1 MATISNSIATV
12 KNYVKDESNLYSV
25 FRSASLTSDL
35 ETPMVHFIGAKTMSY
50 PVFPKSTEDM
60 PDYNP
65 ATGYTRESATL
76 VRREVTVSQ
85 DKGYQNAIDQL
96 DLMDSGTTAVAYIN
110 NNVRQKDVPTVDKY
124 RLAQLK
130 AGAATANIVAAEAA
144 TGGTALTLYDNA
156 VKALID
162 AEFPVEGTI
171 MYCSTAYYNAIKD
184 STRVIRPIAS
194 GETNVSRKVEMLDGN
209 TKIVVVPATRMPAST
224 QFILVNPKAVICG
237 TKHSVTKV
245 IEDPE
250 DFDGILINRR
260 LVHDLIVMEDRKD
273 GIYVLTINPN
283 HSGGSGK

>member
-1 MATISNSIATV
+1 MATISNAIATI
-12 KNYVKDESNLYSV
+12 KKYVSDDANLYSV
-25 FRSASLTSDL
+25 FRTSSLTADL

-60 PDYNP
+60 PDYDP
-65 ATGYTRESATL
+65 ATGYKRESATL

-85 DKGYQNAIDQL
+85 DKGYQNAIDQM
-96 DLMDSGTTAVAYIN
+96 DLLDSGTTAVAYIN

-124 RLAQLK
+124 RLSQLK
-130 AGAATANIVAAEAA
+130 AGASNVVAAELA
-144 TGGTALTLYDNA
+144 TGETALKLYDA
-156 VKALID
+156 ACKALID
-162 AEFPVEGTI
+162 AEFPIEGTI
-171 MYCSTAYYNAIKD
+171 MYCSTDFYNAIKD
-184 STRVIRPIAS
+184 CTRVIRPITG
-194 GETNVSRKVEMLDGN
+194 GETNISRKVEYLDGN
-209 TKIVVVPATRMPAST
+209 TKIVVVPAGRMPANT

-273 GIYVLTINPN
+273 GIYVLTTN
-283 HSGGSGK
+283 